1 MRCSNPE
8 CRSIDIDWNES
19 SGDAVCVRCGTVC
32 EESTIVA
39 SVEFAEGSGGSGVVG
54 QFVSAQCTKPFGTL
68 GANWGKGGGRP
79 KYGFLRSSRETTL
92 AAGKRKIEQVA
103 NSLRLGQHYVD
114 GADRIFKLAAQR
126 NFTQGRKTL
135 HVVCACLYVM
145 CRREK
150 SAHML
155 VDFSDV
161 LQVNVY
167 SLGAT
172 FLKFRRV
179 LSLDL
184 PLVDPSLYIHRFAAK
199 LELGEAASAVGATA
213 LKVVQRMKR
222 DWIETGRRPAGVCAA
237 ALLVAARAHGFHR
250 TQQDVVNALRVCG
263 MTVSKRLADFQ
274 ATPAAQLTLREF
286 HATSD
291 DADEQDPP
299 AFQLSQRRS
308 ENDERR
314 KKGLPLLATDPR
326 KDAQLALPAPGAL
339 AQAATALVTQAR
351 QHAEQRKPPL
361 PRSQQTSKRQREFLK
376 AKGEMYDEIR
386 EAFEISK
393 AEAQAAAPARPVA
406 ILRPV
411 PSQNDDLEAGETRD
425 DDDANFLVDD
435 ADVEAFIL
443 SDEEA
448 KKKADMWESLNL
460 DYIAKLEERTK
471 LREAREQAAQQAAP
485 PPGKA
490 PRRPRRPRGGK
501 KLARLGSQTAAEAVL
516 DVVEKK
522 RFSKKINYTVLQGI
536 FGGSPGKKRKHAD
549 PGGAQKKL
557 RPVPEEDDDDAPEVP
572 GTTI

>member
-1 MRCSNPE
+1 MSQMRCSNPE
-8 CRSIDIDWNES
+8 CRSTDIDWNES

-39 SVEFAEGSGGSGVVG
+39 SVEFTEGAGGSGVVG

-68 GANWGKGGGRP
+68 GANYGSSGRP

-179 LSLDL
+179 LNLEL

-199 LELGEAASAVGATA
+199 LELGDAASAVGATA

-237 ALLVAARAHGFHR
+237 ALLVSARAHGFHR
-250 TQQDVVNALRVCG
+250 TQQDVVSALRVCG

-286 HATSD
+286 HAQ
-291 DADEQDPP
+291 ADSTEEQDPP
-299 AFQLSQRRS
+299 SFQLSQRRT
-308 ENDERR
+308 ENEERAR
-314 KKGLPLLATDPR
+314 KGLPLLPKDPR
-326 KDAQLALPAPGAL
+326 QDVQLALPAPGAL
-339 AQAATALVTQAR
+339 AQTATALV
-351 QHAEQRKPPL
+351 QHARVHAARRKPPQ
-361 PRSQQTSKRQREFLK
+361 PRSITSHRRQKQFES
-376 AKGEMYDEIR
+376 AKSEMYDEIR
-386 EAFEISK
+386 EAFEIQK
-393 AEAQAAAPARPVA
+393 AEAPARPV
-406 ILRPV
+406 IQRKTTENGEED
-411 PSQNDDLEAGETRD
+411 PSDFSDVA
-425 DDDANFLVDD
+425 D
-435 ADVEAFIL
+435 ADVDAFVL
-443 SDEEA
+443 SAEEA
-448 KKKADMWESLNL
+448 RKKAEMWESMNQ
-460 DYIAKLEERTK
+460 DYITKQEERTK
-471 LREAREQAAQQAAP
+471 LREAREQAQAQGQP
-485 PPGKA
+485 PPGKKPK
-490 PRRPRRPRGGK
+490 PRK
-501 KLARLGSQTAAEAVL
+501 KSSKKQARLGNQTAAEAVL

-536 FGGSPGKKRKHAD
+536 FGGQKKRKAAD
-549 PGGAQKKL
+549 SPSGSKKM
-557 RPVPEEDDDDAPEVP
+557 RPIAEEDDDDDAPEVP